1 MITLCLSKATVMM
14 VREDMKAAT
23 QGTVF
28 TSLDRYVHDMSMV
41 GYMGYCYLQD
51 RGEEDRGNCL
61 LRASIRVNGIET
73 ERIRSDSARLK
84 MKMFRAVL
92 NFLLFRTEEITKVL
106 IVAKMKR
113 Q

>member
-1 MITLCLSKATVMM
+1 M
-14 VREDMKAAT
+14 
-23 QGTVF
+23 
-28 TSLDRYVHDMSMV
+28 
-41 GYMGYCYLQD
+41 
-51 RGEEDRGNCL
+51 

-92 NFLLFRTEEITKVL
+92 FRTEEITKVL